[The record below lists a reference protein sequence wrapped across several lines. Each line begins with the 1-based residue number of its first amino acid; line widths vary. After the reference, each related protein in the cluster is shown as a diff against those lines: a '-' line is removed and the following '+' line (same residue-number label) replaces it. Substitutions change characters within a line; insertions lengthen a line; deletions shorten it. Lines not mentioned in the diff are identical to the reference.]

1 MVVAGPA
8 DVNANNEGNCM
19 ALIIKHFDE
28 LTTRELY
35 EILKTRQE
43 IFVVEQNCPYMD
55 IDDLDQDATHIFAQ
69 DESGRVTGC
78 LRVFVKDAGAGAKP
92 ESGADG
98 SADADREAGAVD
110 ADSKTGSG
118 NEARAAVA
126 ENGIVAQIGRV
137 VTLVHGQGLG
147 GELLHAAVLF
157 AFEKMH
163 ASKIYLHAQTYAIG
177 YYAKEGFHVVS
188 EEFME
193 DGIPHVEM
201 ECVREDR

>member
-1 MVVAGPA
+1 MS
-8 DVNANNEGNCM
+8 
-19 ALIIKHFDE
+19 LIIKHFSE

-35 EILKTRQE
+35 EILKMRQE
-43 IFVVEQNCPYMD
+43 IFVVEQNCPCMD
-55 IDDLDQDATHIFAQ
+55 IDDLDLDATHIFAQ

-78 LRVFVKDAGAGAKP
+78 LRVFFRDA
-92 ESGADG
+92 
-98 SADADREAGAVD
+98 
-110 ADSKTGSG
+110 
-118 NEARAAVA
+118 NE
-126 ENGIVAQIGRV
+126 GIAQIGRV

-177 YYAKEGFHVVS
+177 YYAKEGFRVVS

-201 ECVREDR
+201 ECVREDG

>member
-1 MVVAGPA
+1 
-8 DVNANNEGNCM
+8 M

-78 LRVFVKDAGAGAKP
+78 LRVFVK
-92 ESGADG
+92 EAD
-98 SADADREAGAVD
+98 
-110 ADSKTGSG
+110 
-118 NEARAAVA
+118 A

-177 YYAKEGFHVVS
+177 YYAKEGFRVVS

-201 ECVREDR
+201 ECVREDG